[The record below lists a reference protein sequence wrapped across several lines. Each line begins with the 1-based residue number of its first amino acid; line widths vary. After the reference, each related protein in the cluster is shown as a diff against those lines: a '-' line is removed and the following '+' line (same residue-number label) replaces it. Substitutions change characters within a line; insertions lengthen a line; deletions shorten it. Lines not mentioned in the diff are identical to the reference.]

1 MTCDYR
7 LITKIA
13 GQSQIVPKMF
23 PVLRSL
29 GIQTKY
35 LKLSIYNLYKKTLS
49 DLIATYRAV
58 KDPENRARILQREK
72 QKLERARKMGKTKVI
87 VMVRLS

>member
-1 MTCDYR
+1 MTCENR
-7 LITKIA
+7 LITRIA

-23 PVLRSL
+23 SVLRSL
-29 GIQTKY
+29 GIQTEY

-49 DLIATYRAV
+49 DLIATYRAA
-58 KDPENRARILQREK
+58 KGPENRARILQREK
-72 QKLERARKMGKTKVI
+72 QKLERARKMGKSKVI